1 MPQLGMA
8 AVRRFEDLRV
18 WREARVLS
26 ALIDEACSI
35 HPLRRNFG
43 LADQMRRAAVSIV
56 SNIAEGFDRR
66 SAAAF
71 RHFLLI
77 AKGSA
82 AELRAQLYLCQ
93 DRKYLPP
100 AKLKPL
106 YECAANV
113 SRMLW
118 GLITYLDACGGR
130 TRTKQRGTRNAEQGT
145 RTPRII

>member
-1 MPQLGMA
+1 MA
-8 AVRRFEDLRV
+8 SVHRFEDLRV
-18 WREARVLS
+18 WREARALS
-26 ALIDEACSI
+26 ALIDEACTT

-43 LADQMRRAAVSIV
+43 LADQMRRAAVSVV

-66 SAAAF
+66 SAPSF

-93 DRKYLPP
+93 DRNYLDP
-100 AKLKPL
+100 ATAASLH
-106 YECAANV
+106 ERAANV

-118 GLITYLDACGGR
+118 GLIRYLQTCG
-130 TRTKQRGTRNAEQGT
+130 TRLPRKERGTRNAERGT
-145 RTPRII
+145 T